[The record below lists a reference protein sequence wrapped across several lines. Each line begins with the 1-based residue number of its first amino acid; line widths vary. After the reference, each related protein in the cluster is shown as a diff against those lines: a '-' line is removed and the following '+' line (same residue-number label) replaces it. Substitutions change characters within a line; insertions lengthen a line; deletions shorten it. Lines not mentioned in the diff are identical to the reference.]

1 MTDELNRMV
10 KTEMTALSRELA
22 RAADVSGDIRENVEY
37 NALMEKQAI
46 LKMAINKLE
55 DEIKKAEVVDP
66 ASITTET
73 VNVGAN
79 VTVEN
84 TETGERNLYTLL
96 GPWDADYE
104 KKILSYRSPI
114 GMALLGKKVGEVID
128 LRIGDEARKL
138 KILSIEKYR
147 K

>member
-1 MTDELNRMV
+1 
-10 KTEMTALSRELA
+10 
-22 RAADVSGDIRENVEY
+22 
-37 NALMEKQAI
+37 MEKQAI

-55 DEIKKAEVVDP
+55 YEIKKAEVVNP
-66 ASITTET
+66 ASISTET

-79 VTVEN
+79 ITVEDV
-84 TETGERNLYTLL
+84 ETGERNMYTLL

-114 GMALLGKKVGEVID
+114 GMALLGKKAGEVID

-138 KILSIEKYR
+138 KILSIEKNR
-147 K
+147 